1 MEFIEHFHC
10 PFVKK
15 NGTTYAT
22 DGFEAVA
29 PITAKVDDNW
39 GVKDHFVLLFE
50 NLIRATGMRLVPEM
64 EKNQPNIIRRCNI
77 PVF

>member
-39 GVKDHFVLLFE
+39 GVKDQFDASF
-50 NLIRATGMRLVPEM
+50 RKPYPCDRDATFARNGEEPT
-64 EKNQPNIIRRCNI
+64 
-77 PVF
+77 